1 MEFREQDVPNSIVY
15 ADLEAF
21 QTIHIKYNENYIREF
36 IEWANKH
43 ASVHELALQIL
54 NFYEYWHMF
63 EYEGLYKPILLW
75 KYWVVREAFVRK
87 FKKYFNL
94 GEDPKRQTENFI
106 RIYLENPDETFE
118 DIWYNTLGYKFSEG
132 CYIYSFRLVLDIFT
146 KLETV
151 V

>member
-36 IEWANKH
+36 IEWANKD

-63 EYEGLYKPILLW
+63 KYEGSYKPILLW
-75 KYWVVREAFVRK
+75 KYWVVREAFLRK
-87 FKKYFNL
+87 FKNILILEKT
-94 GEDPKRQTENFI
+94 PKDTENFI
-106 RIYLENPDETFE
+106 RIYVKNPGET
-118 DIWYNTLGYKFSEG
+118 
-132 CYIYSFRLVLDIFT
+132 
-146 KLETV
+146 
-151 V
+151 